1 MWRHSE
7 HLRRVTPKRLF
18 YTVDTCPGHSGS
30 AIFARL
36 HGGPCI
42 VGIHTAGVLDEQGR
56 TYGCNRATVLAPVG
70 ALNSGIRLTPA
81 IVQAIRNPAAAVQKG
96 ILVRYP

>member
-1 MWRHSE
+1 
-7 HLRRVTPKRLF
+7 LP
-18 YTVDTCPGHSGS
+18 
-30 AIFARL
+30 AA
-36 HGGPCI
+36 GPRI
-42 VGIHTAGVLDEQGR
+42 VGIHTAGILDEQGR
-56 TYGCNRATVLAPVG
+56 TYGCNRATVLAPAG